1 VNYLHLLIHSDLWMH
16 YSLLTSPKLGAE
28 RRVIYKEDLEEFL
41 IVPWDNLAV
50 PQKKRVEKISERLLN
65 EDLSAFEDID
75 AFFAELYGLS
85 ARDMEVIRDTLSVE
99 LPYDAVRKRASAPPA
114 EKQKERE
121 KFRARLETTLRP
133 FFKRLG
139 KDVSVF
145 IETPA
150 DAVLT
155 TPYSTLIIRGES
167 ELGLDLDPEIPAEVL
182 EIANKTGAS
191 MISKEL
197 PDALAVG
204 VLNQYRYWTPSRA
217 RLCAATILREHM
229 APFER

>member
-1 VNYLHLLIHSDLWMH
+1 MH
-16 YSLLTSPKLGAE
+16 HALLTSPIFGAE
-28 RRVIYKEDLEEFL
+28 RRVIYKEDLEEFPVL
-41 IVPWDNLAV
+41 PWSHLTEKQREHVSMLSKRLLDDDLAV
-50 PQKKRVEKISERLLN
+50 FPE
-65 EDLSAFEDID
+65 ID
-75 AFFAELYGLS
+75 DFFAKLYRLS
-85 ARDMEVIRDTLSVE
+85 RQDMEVICDTLSVE
-99 LPYDAVRKRASAPPA
+99 LPYGTVRARACLPPS

-139 KDVSVF
+139 KEVTVV

-150 DAVLT
+150 NTVLT

-167 ELGLDLDPEIPAEVL
+167 ELDFELDPKIPAEVL

-191 MISKEL
+191 MIFKEV
-197 PDALAVG
+197 PGALAVG

-217 RLCAATILREHM
+217 RLCAATSLREHM
-229 APFER
+229 ALFER